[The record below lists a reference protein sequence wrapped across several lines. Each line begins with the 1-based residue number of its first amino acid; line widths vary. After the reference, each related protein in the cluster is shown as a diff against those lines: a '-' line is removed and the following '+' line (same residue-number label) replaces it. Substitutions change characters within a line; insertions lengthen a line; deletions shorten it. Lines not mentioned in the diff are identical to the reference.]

1 MAEEHLY
8 VETDAVFLGLT
19 RPPMF
24 FGITDVYA
32 VIMTIVVM
40 IVFLFTHGLNR
51 YRHNFIKVVDGRIL
65 LHTPFNFAIR
75 LVNAEQIFNAKG
87 FG

>member
-1 MAEEHLY
+1 MTEPTLKCES
-8 VETDAVFLGLT
+8 DQVFLALT

-32 VIMTIVVM
+32 VFMAVTVM
-40 IVFLFTHGLNR
+40 IVFLGLGGM
-51 YRHNFIKVVDGRIL
+51 KGIL
-65 LHTPFNFAIR
+65 YGLASCPA
-75 LVNAEQIFNAKG
+75 LYL